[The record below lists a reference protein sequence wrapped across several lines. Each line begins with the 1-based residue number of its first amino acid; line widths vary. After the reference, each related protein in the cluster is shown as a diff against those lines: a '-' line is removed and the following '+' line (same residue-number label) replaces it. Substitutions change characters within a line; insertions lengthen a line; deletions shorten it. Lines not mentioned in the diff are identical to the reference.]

1 MESIIVG
8 IKRFFMNKNT
18 VTIIGIIAC
27 LGILYWAYNYRIKKT
42 TDPISIPYAI
52 QTIGPKTLI
61 TADMVKTKKVPG
73 GIVNENVIRT
83 SNEIIGKYVIN
94 TAVIPEGSMF
104 YKSQVV
110 DWDEMPTS
118 IAEDIPDGNT
128 IVALPVNMDTTYGNS
143 IYPGNYIDLYFV
155 TNKVTD
161 EKYGESLLMLGKF
174 IESIRVLAVTDSSNR
189 NVFETAGDPL
199 TPAYL
204 IFSVPEDM
212 HLLLRKASYLDGT
225 IFPVPRNAEYSANP
239 KQTRIASSYIQNHIL
254 EQTVDVSGQ
263 DKKFISD
270 NGAEIIG
277 GE

>member
-155 TNKVTD
+155 TNKVT
-161 EKYGESLLMLGKF
+161 
-174 IESIRVLAVTDSSNR
+174 
-189 NVFETAGDPL
+189 
-199 TPAYL
+199 
-204 IFSVPEDM
+204 
-212 HLLLRKASYLDGT
+212 
-225 IFPVPRNAEYSANP
+225 
-239 KQTRIASSYIQNHIL
+239 IL
-254 EQTVDVSGQ
+254 
-263 DKKFISD
+263 
-270 NGAEIIG
+270 
-277 GE
+277 